1 MVSFTQ
7 KTMYNQDCNLNAKYT
22 TDVVD
27 QKMSWCPVL
36 LHAKKKKKNFQTAYK
51 AANVSKSHI

>member
-36 LHAKKKKKNFQTAYK
+36 LHAKKKKKI
-51 AANVSKSHI
+51 SKQHTKQPM